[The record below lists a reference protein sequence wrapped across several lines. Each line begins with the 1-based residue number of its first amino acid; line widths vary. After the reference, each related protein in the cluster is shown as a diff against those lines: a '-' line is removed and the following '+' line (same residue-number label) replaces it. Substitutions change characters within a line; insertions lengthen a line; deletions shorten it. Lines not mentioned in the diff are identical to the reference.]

1 MAAPARLQATAHEVI
16 MTDLHM
22 FVYTLFVFAL
32 PFCGR
37 GAEQFGKL
45 IL

>member
-22 FVYTLFVFAL
+22 FVFAL

-37 GAEQFGKL
+37 RAEQFGKL
-45 IL
+45 ML

>member
-22 FVYTLFVFAL
+22 FVYGIIDSVCVCFAVL
-32 PFCGR
+32 WKR
-37 GAEQFGKL
+37 G
-45 IL
+45 